1 VSDGIGEGP
10 QESRDGKWV
19 YFVKRPPAESGIW
32 KTPTAGGREEK
43 VVGDVIFGLSYTVGK
58 SGLYYIA
65 GPDAAHKLMHYS
77 LRHAKEFELLTHEQ
91 LNQNGVAVAPDENWL
106 LYVRAIQADTD
117 LMFVDNFR

>member
-1 VSDGIGEGP
+1 
-10 QESRDGKWV
+10 
-19 YFVKRPPAESGIW
+19 
-32 KTPTAGGREEK
+32 
-43 VVGDVIFGLSYTVGK
+43 VIFGLSYTVGK

-77 LRHAKEFELLTHEQ
+77 FRHAKEFELLTYEQ
-91 LNQNGVAVAPDENWL
+91 LNQNGVAVAPDESWL